1 MINRYT
7 YKKLTWV
14 DLESPTQEEVRDVM
28 EEFNIHPLAANE
40 LLSTTR
46 RPKADLYPDFIYLI
60 LHFPAFQH
68 RHSKDS
74 NQEVDFIIGK
84 KFIITTHYET
94 VDPLL
99 EFSKVFE
106 VNSIID
112 KSHLGTHAGFLFYYI
127 VKELY
132 KSLDHELEYIDEE
145 MSYIEENIF
154 AGNERAMVEELSR
167 VNRNLLNFKQSIRLH
182 EEVLESLESAGDE
195 FFGEKFAHYLRA
207 ITGEYYKIASRMEGH
222 REALIELRKTND
234 SLLSTK
240 QNEIMK
246 ILTIM
251 AFVTFPLS
259 LIAGIFGMN
268 TDELPIVGL
277 PGDFWIIISIMGG
290 GMALMFWYFRYKG
303 WI

>member
-1 MINRYT
+1 M
-7 YKKLTWV
+7 TWV
-14 DLESPTQEEVRDVM
+14 DLESPTQEEVREVM

-40 LLSTTR
+40 LLSPTT
-46 RPKADLYPDFIYLI
+46 RPKADLYPSFIYLI

-68 RHSKDS
+68 KHGHDT

-94 VDPLL
+94 IDPLH

-112 KSHLGTHAGFLFYYI
+112 KSHLGAHAGFLFYYI
-127 VKELY
+127 AKELY
-132 KSLDHELEYIDEE
+132 KSLANELEYIQEDLAH
-145 MSYIEENIF
+145 IEEYIF
-154 AGNERAMVEELSR
+154 AGFERDMVEELSR
-167 VNRNLLNFKQSIRLH
+167 VNRKLLNFKQSIRLH
-182 EEVLESLESAGDE
+182 EEVLDSLQGAGSE
-195 FFGEKFAHYLRA
+195 FFGEKFSHYLQA
-207 ITGEYYKIASRMEGH
+207 INGEYHKVASQLDGH
-222 REALIELRKTND
+222 RETLTDLRKTND

-246 ILTIM
+246 VLTIM

-268 TDELPIVGL
+268 TKMLPIVGL
-277 PGDFWIIISIMGG
+277 PGDFWIVIGIMAF
-290 GMALMFWYFRYKG
+290 GMALMFWYFKHKK